1 MTAGKHNPEIMAR
14 IERARALF
22 DSVPADEMVDSVSR
36 LFELQ
41 PDEATD
47 EFIYPAQPHTNRARI
62 FGGKLSPNL

>member
-1 MTAGKHNPEIMAR
+1 MKEQELLARRSVPWQQSPNEMTQSQPTPEIMAR

-47 EFIYPAQPHTNRARI
+47 EFI
-62 FGGKLSPNL
+62 